1 MSFDKRKLKREL
13 KRPVDQLRAALLY
26 PFEIYWKY
34 AHDRD
39 FHANIRM
46 TDGEQPV
53 DRKVAIYLIYQP
65 KKLAE
70 STLVTCEHLQRHG
83 YAVLLVSNTA
93 LSEESKQRLKPV
105 TWKIMERPNFGYDF
119 GGYRDGV
126 RFIQDSDLS
135 LDAMVILNDSMWWP
149 VFENDTTLARMERSQ
164 HDLMGMIIRPFGKR
178 RKAMS
183 ERPQHLQSY
192 FYWFNAKAISSKA
205 FRDFW
210 NGFLVSSFKYNA
222 IRRGELRLTD
232 AMKSGGLT
240 AEALF
245 SFADFINALREQPP
259 EYLVKVLKYAAYK
272 TDLEAAQS
280 KILCEAKIKDD
291 AWRQDVFSFLKTVD
305 AKSEF
310 HMTFQVTCMDLL
322 GLNHIKRSSG
332 EPKRSPFHVARQ
344 HFLQAVRNG
353 DLREPIPQVFAEIEE
368 RHRIGAQAVGR

>member
-39 FHANIRM
+39 FHTNIRM
-46 TDGEQPV
+46 TNGEQPV

-70 STLVTCEHLQRHG
+70 STLVTCKHLQRHG

-210 NGFLVSSFKYNA
+210 DHYLPSSFKYNA
-222 IRRGELRLTD
+222 IRRGELKFTE
-232 AMKSGGLT
+232 AMKSGGLSIGT
-240 AEALF
+240 LIRFDDFFEALRQKP
-245 SFADFINALREQPP
+245 SD
-259 EYLVKVLKYAAYK
+259 YLNKVLGYAAYK
-272 TDLEAAQS
+272 NAAQTAQS
-280 KILCEAKIKDD
+280 HALQTATTKDD
-291 AWRQDVFSFLKTVD
+291 VWRENVFEFINHVEAT
-305 AKSEF
+305 SEF
-310 HMTFQVTCMDLL
+310 HMSFQVNCMDLL
-322 GLNHIKRSSG
+322 GLNHTKRSSG
-332 EPKRSPFHVARQ
+332 EPKDSPHHVARDQ
-344 HFLQAVRNG
+344 FLKAVENA
-353 DLREPIPQVFAEIEE
+353 DLPGPIPLVLAEIEE